1 MKLQSLKT
9 SFIIGTEFGAGM
21 KLDVRDRG
29 QLQRFQQF
37 RESKT
42 HIGAIHANSNAGD
55 DEDEGQ
61 GYPEYADLQTTRSDP
76 DFSSARNS
84 SSIPDKDDDGSDPEL
99 SFDDIDDDE
108 DMIEI
113 EQALEGLVGFT

>member
-1 MKLQSLKT
+1 MLIVMQVTTKMKDRDIMNRQ
-9 SFIIGTEFGAGM
+9 IFGPFA
-21 KLDVRDRG
+21 R
-29 QLQRFQQF
+29 
-37 RESKT
+37 SKFFPT
-42 HIGAIHANSNAGD
+42 
-55 DEDEGQ
+55 Q
-61 GYPEYADLQTTRSDP
+61 
-76 DFSSARNS
+76 NS

>member
-1 MKLQSLKT
+1 MQIVMQVMTKMKDRDIMNRQ
-9 SFIIGTEFGAGM
+9 IFGPLGPI
-21 KLDVRDRG
+21 
-29 QLQRFQQF
+29 QF
-37 RESKT
+37 FP
-42 HIGAIHANSNAGD
+42 A
-55 DEDEGQ
+55 Q
-61 GYPEYADLQTTRSDP
+61 
-76 DFSSARNS
+76 NS

>member
-1 MKLQSLKT
+1 
-9 SFIIGTEFGAGM
+9 M

-37 RESKT
+37 RDSRT

-61 GYPEYADLQTTRSDP
+61 GYHEQADLRTTRPHP
-76 DFSSARNS
+76 D

>member
-1 MKLQSLKT
+1 MQIVMQVMTKMKDRDIMNRQIFGSLGPIQI
-9 SFIIGTEFGAGM
+9 FPA
-21 KLDVRDRG
+21 
-29 QLQRFQQF
+29 Q
-37 RESKT
+37 
-42 HIGAIHANSNAGD
+42 
-55 DEDEGQ
+55 
-61 GYPEYADLQTTRSDP
+61 
-76 DFSSARNS
+76 NS

>member
-1 MKLQSLKT
+1 
-9 SFIIGTEFGAGM
+9 M

-37 RESKT
+37 RDSRT

-61 GYPEYADLQTTRSDP
+61 GYHEQADDHLGSLGPIQI
-76 DFSSARNS
+76 FSAQNI